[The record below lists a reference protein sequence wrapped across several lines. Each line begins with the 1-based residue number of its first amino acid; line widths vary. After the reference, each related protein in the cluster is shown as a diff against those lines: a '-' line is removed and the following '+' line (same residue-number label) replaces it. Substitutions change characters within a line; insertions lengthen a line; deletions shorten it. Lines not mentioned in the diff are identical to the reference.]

1 MVATLAV
8 PNGLAM
14 PKPTVDAQAS
24 GNYSP
29 ETVGHP
35 RPMTTN
41 ADEHSAAVKAYLRA
55 AWVLAAEVSGMNV
68 TTTMAGGGPVR
79 DGCSRRSQSC
89 FGTRPIW
96 RVIGGILV
104 ESSYSFAAL
113 DNAGREITEGVYRPA
128 IPANVVSNAWAF
140 VETLA
145 GPRERAAFLAQNAE
159 GQTRCRGYPRQR
171 EDCSYIGW
179 YHGPFQAL
187 AVYSTVVPSPRGRK
201 VQILRFEENGARVR
215 LTEEASTEAD

>member
-14 PKPTVDAQAS
+14 PAPTVDAQAS

-29 ETVGHP
+29 EALGYP
-35 RPMTTN
+35 QPMTTN
-41 ADEHSAAVKAYLRA
+41 ADEHSAAVKAYLTA
-55 AWVLAAEVSGMNV
+55 ARVLAAEVSGMNV

-96 RVIGGILV
+96 SGRWGIPV
-104 ESSYSFAAL
+104 ESSYTLLRWTMPVGRSREMSIGRRSRPMSCPMPGPSSKGWRDRRSELPFLPEVRKAKAA
-113 DNAGREITEGVYRPA
+113 AGD
-128 IPANVVSNAWAF
+128 IPASVRIVRTS
-140 VETLA
+140 A
-145 GPRERAAFLAQNAE
+145 G
-159 GQTRCRGYPRQR
+159 
-171 EDCSYIGW
+171 

-187 AVYSTVVPSPRGRK
+187 AVYSTVVPSPG
-201 VQILRFEENGARVR
+201 VERFKSCALMRMVR
-215 LTEEASTEAD
+215 ASG